1 MEEANWSREYDP
13 EETLLNY
20 ELFGDK
26 RINQLTEFDLSLIL
40 KDYGV
45 RHVKG
50 TRDRLVSILM
60 RLLEVTQLCD
70 QFEEEIKIT
79 ENSEAKEIIQIVS
92 PLWLKLCRIKG
103 ISEKEIKVII
113 QKLVRTEKGFKKL
126 TERKIEESSLVE
138 ETKELLWEILDE
150 HYGIKRGNP
159 KEKVKL
165 EHYQSILEEP
175 NRTNPDL
182 IKLNVLAQG
191 DNPYNWLDYATHH
204 LATLNI
210 SDHDRLNVLRRC
222 IPSRLRM
229 WDRIRKKWVNRKLYC
244 VSGTIKKETVNER
257 DDLL

>member
-13 EETLLNY
+13 EETLLAY
-20 ELFGDK
+20 ESFGDK
-26 RINQLTEFDLSLIL
+26 KINQLTEFELSLIL

-79 ENSEAKEIIQIVS
+79 ENSEVKEITQIVS

-113 QKLVRTEKGFKKL
+113 QKLVRTEKGFKNL
-126 TERKIEESSLVE
+126 TEREIEESSLVN
-138 ETKELLWEILDE
+138 ETKKLLLEILDE

-165 EHYQSILEEP
+165 ERYQSIPEEP
-175 NRTNPDL
+175 TKTNPDDVGTLLDSYDL
-182 IKLNVLAQG
+182 I
-191 DNPYNWLDYATHH
+191 
-204 LATLNI
+204 
-210 SDHDRLNVLRRC
+210 
-222 IPSRLRM
+222 
-229 WDRIRKKWVNRKLYC
+229 
-244 VSGTIKKETVNER
+244 
-257 DDLL
+257 